1 MVDPGDFSN
10 REQTWVTGGAW
21 RRRRLSESDLR
32 ERILGSAV
40 AMLTESGGLTV
51 SMAHLNMEELIRIA
65 DVPRSS
71 VYRAWGS
78 KEAFYVELMER
89 MVAPGP
95 EGSYAD
101 DVVRIARRVLD
112 QSRQLL
118 GTAQGRRAVLEEM
131 VRSTVTQSFHGAARS
146 LAWRSFTALAV
157 AVPTLDD
164 EDQQRILAAMAA
176 SHARIIDRVAEVY
189 TETLPL
195 VGMRMKAGFDIR
207 TAIATGSATMDG
219 LIRLGF
225 TDPATVASVILKPGL
240 DGEPVEWE
248 LPPLAFLA
256 ILDAM
261 IEPDPEFPA

>member
-1 MVDPGDFSN
+1 MVEPGESN
-10 REQTWVTGGAW
+10 HREQTWVTGGAW

-32 ERILGSAV
+32 ERILGTAV

-78 KEAFYVELMER
+78 KEAFYIELMER

-101 DVVRIARRVLD
+101 DVVSIAHRVLD
-112 QSRQLL
+112 QNKQLL
-118 GTAQGRRAVLEEM
+118 GTPQGRRAVLEEV

-157 AVPTLDD
+157 AVPTLHDK
-164 EDQQRILAAMAA
+164 DQQRILAAMGA
-176 SHARIIDRVAEVY
+176 SHAGIIDQITDLYAELLMV
-189 TETLPL
+189 
-195 VGMRMKAGFDIR
+195 VGMRMKAGFDLR

-219 LIRLGF
+219 LIRLSF
-225 TDPATVASVILKPGL
+225 TDPATVASRTLKPGL

-248 LPPLAFLA
+248 LPPMAFMA

-261 IEPDPEFPA
+261 IEPDPGFAE

>member
-1 MVDPGDFSN
+1 MA
-10 REQTWVTGGAW
+10 GGAW

-32 ERILGSAV
+32 ERILGTAV
-40 AMLTESGGLTV
+40 TMLTEGGGLTV

-71 VYRAWGS
+71 VYRTWGS

-101 DVVRIARRVLD
+101 DVVRIARRVVD
-112 QSRQLL
+112 RNEPLL
-118 GTAQGRRAVLEEM
+118 GTAHGRRSVLEEM

-164 EDQQRILAAMAA
+164 EGQQRILAALEA
-176 SHARIIDRVAEVY
+176 SHARIIDQVADLY
-189 TETLPL
+189 TEVLP
-195 VGMRMKAGFDIR
+195 VFGMRMKAGFDVR
-207 TAIATGSATMDG
+207 TAIATGSAAMDG
-219 LIRLGF
+219 LIRLGI
-225 TDPATVASVILKPGL
+225 TDPATVSSRICKPGP

-248 LPPLAFLA
+248 LPAVAFLA

-261 IEPDPEFPA
+261 IEPDPGFAG

>member
-1 MVDPGDFSN
+1 
-10 REQTWVTGGAW
+10 
-21 RRRRLSESDLR
+21 
-32 ERILGSAV
+32 
-40 AMLTESGGLTV
+40 MLTDGGGLTV

-89 MVAPGP
+89 MVAPSP
-95 EGSYAD
+95 AGSYAD

-112 QSRQLL
+112 QNEQLL
-118 GTAQGRRAVLEEM
+118 GTPQGRRALLEEM
-131 VRSTVTQSFHGAARS
+131 VRCTVTQSFHGAARS
-146 LAWRSFTALAV
+146 LAWRSFTALTV

-164 EDQQRILAAMAA
+164 EDQHRILSALAA
-176 SHARIIDRVAEVY
+176 SHARIVDRVADLYAEV
-189 TETLPL
+189 LPL

-219 LIRLGF
+219 LIRLSF
-225 TDPATVASVILKPGL
+225 TDPATVASRILKPGPA
-240 DGEPVEWE
+240 GEPVEWE
-248 LPPLAFLA
+248 LPPVAFMA

-261 IEPDPEFPA
+261 IEPDPGFPE